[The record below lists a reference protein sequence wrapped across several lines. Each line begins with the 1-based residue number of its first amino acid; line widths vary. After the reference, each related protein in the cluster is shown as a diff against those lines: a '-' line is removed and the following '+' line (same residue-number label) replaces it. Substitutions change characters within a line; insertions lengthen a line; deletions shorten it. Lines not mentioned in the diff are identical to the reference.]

1 MLDISRED
9 NVVKLVGRFDASQE
23 KTAYAVF
30 DTLEG
35 SCIVDFKG
43 LEYIS
48 SIGLGVLLKTQK
60 RLGDSGGS
68 LKLINLNPHIWQVF
82 DYARFD
88 LIFDMQKAQ

>member
-1 MLDISRED
+1 MLEITRKD
-9 NVVKLVGRFDASQE
+9 NVVTLVGRFDASQE
-23 KTAYAVF
+23 KAAYAVL
-30 DTLEG
+30 DTLEE
-35 SCIVDFKG
+35 SSVIDFKG

-60 RLGDSGGS
+60 RLSDSGGS

-88 LIFDMQKAQ
+88 LIFDMEKAP